1 MESYQVV
8 LEYLYGLNRHG
19 IKLGLDPTVALLKG
33 LGNPQHRY
41 VSLHIGG
48 TNGKGSTAIM
58 AATILQT
65 AGYRVGLYTSPH
77 LVDFRE
83 RIRVDG
89 AMIPEERV
97 IDLTHRIQDIAE
109 QTGPVTFFEFTTAMA
124 FAFFAEEQ
132 VDVAV
137 IEVGMG
143 GRFDATNVLDPL
155 AVLVTN
161 IACDHEQYLGNTLS
175 AIAYEKAGI
184 IKKGGSVVVGP
195 MAEAPRK
202 VIESFAVE
210 QRAVSYGWNTDFQI
224 TQETDQGFNY
234 HGSHWVYSGLRCPL
248 LGDHQQCNAATALA
262 LLEIGA
268 LKGLKVSESA
278 VRLGLSRVRWEG
290 RLETVAQSPW
300 TVLDGAHNAA
310 AAQVLVSFFSRV
322 LISDPSRKLVLVVGM
337 MRDKN
342 HPAFFE
348 VLNSIAHD
356 LILTQASISRAATV
370 QELSNALPNKPGSVR
385 AIANP
390 REAMAM
396 AKRLARPTDLICVT
410 GSLILVGE
418 LRDCLGQSDYSTS

>member
-1 MESYQVV
+1 MESYQGV
-8 LEYLYGLNRHG
+8 LDYLYGLNRHG
-19 IKLGLDPTVALLKG
+19 IKLGLDPTIALLKR

-58 AATILQT
+58 TATILQA

-97 IDLTHRIQDIAE
+97 IDLTQRIQDVVE
-109 QTGPVTFFEFTTAMA
+109 QTGSVTFFEFTTAMA
-124 FAFFAEEQ
+124 FSYFAEEQ
-132 VDVAV
+132 IDVAV

-155 AVLVTN
+155 AVLITN
-161 IACDHEQYLGNTLS
+161 IACDHEQYLGDTLS
-175 AIAYEKAGI
+175 SIAFEKAGI
-184 IKKGGSVVVGP
+184 IKKGGAVVVGP
-195 MAEAPRK
+195 MAEAPRQ
-202 VIESFAVE
+202 VIESFAEE
-210 QRAVSYGWNTDFQI
+210 QRAVPYCWDTDFHL
-224 TQETDQGFNY
+224 TQETDQAFNY
-234 HGSHWVYSGLRCPL
+234 HGSHWAFSGLRCPL
-248 LGDHQQCNAATALA
+248 LGDHQQCNAAAALA

-278 VRLGLSRVRWEG
+278 VRHGLNQVRWEG
-290 RLETVAQSPW
+290 RLETVSQCPW
-300 TVLDGAHNAA
+300 IVLDGAHNAA
-310 AAQVLVSFFSRV
+310 AAEVLVSFFSRV
-322 LISDPSRKLVLVVGM
+322 LVSDPSKKLLLVVGM

-342 HPAFFE
+342 HAAFFE
-348 VLNSIAHD
+348 VINSLAHD
-356 LILTQASISRAATV
+356 LIVTQATISRAASV
-370 QELSNALPNKPGSVR
+370 QELSQALPNNTAPVQ

-390 REAMAM
+390 REAMIM
-396 AKRLARPTDLICVT
+396 AKRLARPNDLICVT

-418 LRDCLGQSDYSTS
+418 IRDCLVQSNYSSS